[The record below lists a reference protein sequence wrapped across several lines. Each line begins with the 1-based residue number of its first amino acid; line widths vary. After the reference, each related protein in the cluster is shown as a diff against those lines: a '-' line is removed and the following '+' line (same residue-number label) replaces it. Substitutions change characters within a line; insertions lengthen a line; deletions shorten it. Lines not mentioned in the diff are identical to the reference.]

1 MRKKIKEYAST
12 FSNRKMLLAIA
23 DACITIVAALLTNYL
38 LSLFNKAIPMHAL
51 VTPIVV
57 GTICCFAFL
66 FIFGAYSK
74 LWRYFNPKDYFTCV
88 AGVCVGLMVTSLFA
102 YVLGETIPIPF
113 LLLHMAITIG
123 GVCMFRLLF
132 RNTFI
137 EMSKLVPQGSG
148 LKRTMIIGGGQACRM
163 LLTEI
168 ENAKNSPY
176 EDDKVSAQFEP
187 ICIIDDDR
195 SKIGSDVKG
204 IEIIGTTAD
213 IERFAKEKEI
223 EQIIF
228 AVPSSLEDERRR
240 VLDICSKTNLP
251 VKVVPFIG
259 NLIFGNDVTLL
270 QQVRD
275 IKVEDLLGRDPI
287 KFDNEDIKN
296 FIGGKVCMVTGGGGS
311 IGSELVRQ
319 IAKYQPKQV
328 IIVDIYENNAYEI
341 QQELVME
348 YGNKLDLVTLIASVR
363 DYFRMNQIFERYKPQ
378 VVFHAAAHKH
388 VPLMEVSP
396 MEAIKNNI
404 IGTFNV
410 ATLAQFHLVEKF
422 VMIST
427 DKAVNPTNVMGA
439 SKRCCEMIVQ
449 YLAQQKDGK
458 TEFVTTRFGNVL
470 GSNGSVIPLFKKQIE
485 QGKPVTVTHPDVI
498 RYFMTIPEAV
508 SLVMEAAALAH
519 GGEIFVLDMGKPV
532 RIVALAENLIRMYG
546 KVPYKDVE
554 IKFTGLRPGEKIKEE
569 LLMDEEGL
577 QKTSNKLIF
586 IGKQIDI
593 EAETFAARL
602 RDLRD
607 AAKKNNEEVAVQ
619 ALHDM
624 VPTFVT
630 PEEFN
635 KAELAHRAELEAAA
649 AAKAETPQEPDA
661 PKDKSP
667 ETADTKS
674 TTLAP
679 V

>member
-1 MRKKIKEYAST
+1 MKSKFRKYVSKFT
-12 FSNRKMLLAIA
+12 NRKLLLAIA
-23 DACITIVAALLTNYL
+23 DALIVIAAALLTNYI
-38 LSLFNKAIPMHAL
+38 LSWFDSAISVRQLMI
-51 VTPIVV
+51 PIVV

-74 LWRYFNPKDYFTCV
+74 LWRYFNRKDYLSCL
-88 AGVCVGLMVTSLFA
+88 AGVTVGLIVTTLFA
-102 YVLGETIPIPF
+102 MVFDKAIPVSF
-113 LLLHMAITIG
+113 LLIHIVIT
-123 GVCMFRLLF
+123 VCSVCIFRLLF

-137 EMSKLVPQGSG
+137 EVSNFAQNSL
-148 LKRTMIIGGGQACRM
+148 LDKRTMIIGGGKACEM

-168 ENAKNSPY
+168 NNAKKSPY
-176 EDDKVSAQFEP
+176 EGDKASAQYNP
-187 ICIIDDDR
+187 VCIIDDDR
-195 SKIGSDVKG
+195 QKIGSKVMNV
-204 IEIIGTTAD
+204 EIVGSTAE
-213 IERFAKEKEI
+213 IERFAKQMEI

-228 AVPSSLEDERRR
+228 AVPSALEDERAR
-240 VLDICSKTNLP
+240 VMEICSKTKLP
-251 VKVVPFIG
+251 VKMVPFIG
-259 NLIFGNDVTLL
+259 SLILDDHTPILS
-270 QQVRD
+270 QVRD
-275 IKVEDLLGRDPI
+275 IRVEDLLGRDPI
-287 KFDNEDIKN
+287 KFDNEDIKR
-296 FIGGKVCMVTGGGGS
+296 FICGKVCMVTGGGGS

-319 IAKYQPKQV
+319 IAKYSPKQI

-348 YGNKLDLVTLIASVR
+348 YGDKLNLVTLIASVR
-363 DYFRMNQIFERYKPQ
+363 DYYRMNQIFEKFKPQ

-410 ATLAQFHLVEKF
+410 ATLAQFHLTEKF

-449 YLAQQKDGK
+449 YLAQQHDGR

-485 QGKPVTVTHPDVI
+485 QGKPVTVTHPDII

-508 SLVMEAAALAH
+508 SLVMEAASIAK
-519 GGEIFVLDMGKPV
+519 GSEIFVLDMGKPV

-554 IKFTGLRPGEKIKEE
+554 IIFTGLRPGEKIKEE
-569 LLMDEEGL
+569 LLMNEEGL
-577 QKTSNKLIF
+577 QKTANKLIY
-586 IGKQIDI
+586 IGKQIEI
-593 EAETFAARL
+593 NAETFAERL
-602 RDLRD
+602 RVLRD
-607 AAKKNNEEVAVQ
+607 AASENNEEIAVK

-635 KAELAHRAELEAAA
+635 RMELAKQRQKEQNVKAAPNSEA
-649 AAKAETPQEPDA
+649 KTEETSGA
-661 PKDKSP
+661 
-667 ETADTKS
+667 
-674 TTLAP
+674 LAT